1 MKIKLYVELDGSKKC
16 KVVEFN
22 RDFKDAEDAYDCP
35 DVSDA
40 LEEFVQDSIASW
52 LEIDHE

>member
-1 MKIKLYVELDGSKKC
+1 MKIKFYVELGRSQVSR
-16 KVVEFN
+16 VVEFN

-40 LEEFVQDSIASW
+40 LEEFVQDSVSSW
-52 LEIDHE
+52 LEIVHD